1 MKFEDGHTV
10 GIDLGTSYS
19 AIARLDDDGEPVI
32 LENSQGRPITP
43 SILILGE
50 GGRVIVGPSPELVAE
65 EAPERVVLGIKRQMG
80 DNKFELY
87 HEGRRLTPELI
98 SSMILT
104 KLRQDAEEH
113 IKPIR
118 NAVIT
123 VPYYFNEPKRQA
135 TRHAGRIA
143 GLNVVDIINEPT
155 AATLA
160 YAWQKGEL
168 GNADLPN
175 KERTIL
181 VYDLGGGTFDVTV
194 VRYTPT
200 EFAVIGTDGDT
211 MLGGIDW
218 TERMVEYVAEQ
229 FESKFGLDPRG
240 DAMARKA
247 LMVESEAAKRELSLW
262 GKSTISFEY
271 RGQTL
276 DQEIKREKFEELT
289 QYLVQRTRDTT
300 EFTLDQ
306 AGVDPKSLDEV
317 LLVGGS
323 TSMPVIAET
332 LEQCTGRKPSRELNP
347 QTAVAQGAAIHAAI
361 LQAQHTDGRGQ
372 AAEALQRRLRSVT
385 TNDVNS
391 HSLGVEV
398 RDPDDPKIRKNHIM
412 IPRNSPLPTEV
423 RQRFKTTSDNPR
435 SLHIRL
441 LEGEASDISSCTFI
455 GDFRLVGL
463 PENLPKGSPVEV
475 AYGYNERGNIEVIL
489 REMTG
494 NSAAQVEIAW
504 SHGLDEKQIDSM
516 ATLSQSYR
524 VE

>member
-1 MKFEDGHTV
+1 MKFEDGYTV

-19 AIARLDDDGEPVI
+19 SIARLDDDGEPLI

-43 SILILGE
+43 SIVILGDD
-50 GGRVIVGPSPELVAE
+50 GKVIVGPSPEQVSE
-65 EAPERVVLGIKRQMG
+65 ESADRVLLGIKRHMG
-80 DNKFELY
+80 DRSFERH

-104 KLRQDAEEH
+104 KLRQDAESH
-113 IKPIR
+113 VKPIR

-143 GLNVVDIINEPT
+143 GLNVIDIINEPT

-168 GNADLPN
+168 GNPDLPN
-175 KERTIL
+175 NEKTIL

-194 VRYTPT
+194 VRYSPT
-200 EFAVIGTDGDT
+200 EFSVIGTDGDT
-211 MLGGIDW
+211 MLGGLDW
-218 TERMVEYVAEQ
+218 TDRLVGYVADK

-240 DAMARKA
+240 DDQAAKS
-247 LMVESEAAKRELSLW
+247 LMVECEAAKRELSLW
-262 GKSTISFEY
+262 GKSTVTFDY

-276 DQEIKREKFEELT
+276 EQEVDRKKFEELT
-289 QYLVQRTRDTT
+289 QDLLQRTQDTT
-300 EFTLDQ
+300 EFVLDQ
-306 AGVDPKSLDEV
+306 AKVDPRSLSEV
-317 LLVGGS
+317 LMVGGS
-323 TSMPVIAET
+323 TSMPAVAET
-332 LEQCTGRKPSRELNP
+332 LEKLCGCKPSKELNP

-361 LQAQHTDGRGQ
+361 LQAQQSDGRGQ
-372 AAEALQRRLRSVT
+372 AAEALNRRLRSVT
-385 TNDVNS
+385 TSDVNS

-398 RDPDDPKIRKNHIM
+398 RDPDDPEVRRNHIM
-412 IPRNSPLPTEV
+412 IPRNSQLPAKI
-423 RQRFKTTSDNPR
+423 RQKFKTTADNPK

-441 LEGEASDISSCTFI
+441 LEGETSDISSCSFI

-475 AYGYNERGNIEVIL
+475 SYGYNERGHIEVSL
-489 REMTG
+489 RELTG
-494 NSAAQVEIAW
+494 KNEAQVEIAW
-504 SHGLDEKQIDSM
+504 SHGLDEQSID
-516 ATLSQSYR
+516 ALSSLAGSYK
-524 VE
+524 VQ

>member
-1 MKFEDGHTV
+1 MKFEDGYAV

-19 AIARLDDDGEPVI
+19 SIAHLDDDGEPVI
-32 LENSQGRPITP
+32 LENSQGRLITP
-43 SILILGE
+43 SILILGDD
-50 GGRVIVGPSPELVAE
+50 GRVVVGPSPELVAE
-65 EAPERVVLGIKRQMG
+65 EASERVVLGIKRHMG
-80 DNKFELY
+80 DNKFELH

-104 KLRQDAEEH
+104 KLRQDAEEQ

-160 YAWQKGEL
+160 YAWKKGEL
-168 GNADLPN
+168 GNVDLPS

-200 EFAVIGTDGDT
+200 EFAVMGTDGDT

-218 TERMVEYVAEQ
+218 TDRIVNHVAEQ

-240 DAMARKA
+240 DAQAQKS

-262 GKSTISFEY
+262 GKSTIAFEF

-276 DQEIKREKFEELT
+276 EYEIKREKFEELT
-289 QYLVQRTRDTT
+289 QDLLQRTKDTT
-300 EFTLDQ
+300 EFTLEQ
-306 AGVDPKSLDEV
+306 TGVDPKSLDEV

-323 TSMPVIAET
+323 TSMPSIAET
-332 LEQCTGRKPSRELNP
+332 LEACTGRKPSRELNP
-347 QTAVAQGAAIHAAI
+347 QTAVAQGAAIHAAM
-361 LQAQHTDGRGQ
+361 LQSQHTDGRGQ

-385 TNDVNS
+385 TKDVNS
-391 HSLGVEV
+391 HSLGVEI

-412 IPRNSPLPTEV
+412 IPRNSALPTEV

-441 LEGEASDISSCTFI
+441 LEGETSDISSCTFI

-463 PENLPKGSPVEV
+463 LENLPKGSPVEV
-475 AYGYNERGNIEVIL
+475 AYGYNERGNIEVTL

-504 SHGLDEKQIDSM
+504 SHGLDDQQIDSM
-516 ATLSQSYR
+516 STLSQSYR